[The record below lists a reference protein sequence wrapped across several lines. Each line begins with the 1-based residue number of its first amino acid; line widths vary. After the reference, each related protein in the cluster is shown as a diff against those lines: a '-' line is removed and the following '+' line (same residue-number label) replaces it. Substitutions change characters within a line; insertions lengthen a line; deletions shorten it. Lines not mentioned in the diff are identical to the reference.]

1 MPDKPWAVPGETPVI
16 QVLPSG
22 RKILVTGP
30 TGNLGRPLALA
41 LAATNEVWGLAR
53 FGNAE
58 VRAELEAA
66 GVRCIE
72 RDLSSDPT
80 RGIPDDF
87 HAVLHAASLIPM
99 ASEQDMSRTMQVN
112 CTATAVLLEHCR
124 AAGTFV
130 MCSSA
135 GVYRHQDRPLRE
147 DDDYGADLPGY
158 AISKI
163 AAEQLVRYLS
173 GRWNVPCVILRIG
186 ALFGRHGGTGGA
198 TAPIDRMVAG
208 KEIWVSP
215 EDTEGVSLLWED
227 DAVRLV
233 GSALSAGEVPPLT
246 LNLAGPEHV
255 PVEEYCSFAGR
266 LLGMEPRFRYTAQAY
281 PANPLDTTRMQS
293 TLGTAATDWR
303 SGMAMMLERRYPDL
317 MATSTREGM

>member
-1 MPDKPWAVPGETPVI
+1 VTRAR
-16 QVLPSG
+16 PSG

-53 FGNAE
+53 FVDAGI
-58 VRAELEAA
+58 RAELEAA
-66 GVRCIE
+66 GVRCIAH
-72 RDLSSDPT
+72 DLSSDPMADV
-80 RGIPDDF
+80 PDDF
-87 HAVLHAASLIPM
+87 HAVVHTASLIPM
-99 ASEQDMSRTMQVN
+99 ASEQDMARTMQIN
-112 CTATAVLLEHCR
+112 CTATALLLERCR
-124 AAGTFV
+124 RARTFV

-173 GRWNVPCVILRIG
+173 SRWDVPCVILRIG
-186 ALFGRHGGTGGA
+186 ALFGRQGGTGGA

-208 KEIWVSP
+208 KEIWLHP
-215 EDTEGVSLLWED
+215 EKTDGVSLLWED

-233 GSALSAGEVPPLT
+233 AASLSAGEVPPLT
-246 LNLAGPEHV
+246 LNLAGSEHV
-255 PVEEYCSFAGR
+255 TVEEYCRFAGQ
-266 LLGMEPRFRYTAQAY
+266 LLGVCPRFRYTTRAY
-281 PANPLDTTRMQS
+281 PTNPLDTSRMRS
-293 TLGTAATDWR
+293 TLGSATTDWR
-303 SGMAMMLERRYPDL
+303 SAMTTMVEHRYPDL
-317 MATSTREGM
+317 VATATQTDP